1 MKLGGSELK
10 RNIKGRQSSITRAE
24 QILEADRKLE
34 QLKREIQRKANI
46 AHKRLQRLEKNN
58 LTQLPAYQQWVKDGA
73 VRFSVHGKD
82 YNELQAEL
90 ARLNRFLDSKTS
102 TVREANKYLKDI
114 AQMTGVKY
122 KSVKELPDKLENF
135 FRISEKID
143 EYLRNVEGSASA
155 IGYHKIWEVVNQ
167 VVEMEGKELDGSE
180 EDIESIIQEAIDA
193 LEYEHIIE
201 ITNPADWNWTII
213 P

>member
-1 MKLGGSELK
+1 MK
-10 RNIKGRQSSITRAE
+10 RNIKVGQSSITRPE
-24 QILEADRKLE
+24 QLLEAERNLLKL
-34 QLKREIQRKANI
+34 KKEIQRKANI
-46 AHKRLQRLEKNN
+46 AHKRLARLERNN
-58 LTQLPAYQQWVKDGA
+58 LTELPAYQQWVKDGK
-73 VRFSVHGKD
+73 VRFGVRGKN

-102 TVREANKYLKDI
+102 LVRQANKHLKDI

-122 KSVKELPDKLENF
+122 KSVKELPNKLENF

-155 IGYHKIWEVVNQ
+155 IGYHKIWEIVNE

-180 EDIESIIQEAIDA
+180 RDTESIIQEAINS

-201 ITNPADWNWTII
+201 LTNPDWTIV

>member
-1 MKLGGSELK
+1 MK
-10 RNIKGRQSSITRAE
+10 RNIKGRESTISRPE
-24 QILEADRKLE
+24 QILESDRNLI

-46 AHKRLQRLEKNN
+46 AHKRLARLEKNN
-58 LTQLPAYQQWVKDGA
+58 LTELPAYQQWVKDGS
-73 VRFSVHGKD
+73 VRFGVKGKT

-102 TVREANKYLKDI
+102 LVREANKHLKDI

-122 KSVKELPDKLENF
+122 KSVKELPNKLENF
-135 FRISEKID
+135 FRISEKVE
-143 EYLRNVEGSASA
+143 EYLRNIEGSASA
-155 IGYHKIWEVVNQ
+155 IGYHKIWEVVNE

-180 EDIESIIQEAIDA
+180 RDIESIIQEAIDA

-201 ITNPADWNWTII
+201 ITNPADWNWIII

>member
-1 MKLGGSELK
+1 MK
-10 RNIKGRQSSITRAE
+10 RRTTKGVQSSITRAE
-24 QILEADRKLE
+24 QLLESDRKLI

-58 LTQLPAYQQWVKDGA
+58 LTHLPAYQQWVKDGA
-73 VRFSVHGKD
+73 VRFGVKGKN

-114 AQMTGVKY
+114 AQMTGIKY

-135 FRISEKID
+135 FRISEKVD
-143 EYLRNVEGSASA
+143 EYLRNIEGSASA

-167 VVEMEGKELDGSE
+167 VVEMEGKELDGSA
-180 EDIESIIQEAIDA
+180 EDMEAIIQAAIDA
-193 LEYEHIIE
+193 LEYEHVIE
-201 ITNPADWNWTII
+201 ITNPDEWNWTII

>member
-1 MKLGGSELK
+1 MK
-10 RNIKGRQSSITRAE
+10 RRTVKGTQSSIKRAE
-24 QILEADRKLE
+24 QLLEADRKLI

-73 VRFSVHGKD
+73 VRFGVKGKN

-102 TVREANKYLKDI
+102 TVREANKHLKDI

-167 VVEMEGKELDGSE
+167 VVEMEGKELEGSA
-180 EDIESIIQEAIDA
+180 EDMEAIIQAAIDA
-193 LEYEHIIE
+193 LEYEHVIE
-201 ITNPADWNWTII
+201 ITSPDEWNWTII
-213 P
+213 S

>member
-1 MKLGGSELK
+1 MK
-10 RNIKGRQSSITRAE
+10 RNIKSRQSTISRPE
-24 QILEADRKLE
+24 QILESDRNLI

-46 AHKRLQRLEKNN
+46 AHKRLERLEKNN

-73 VRFSVHGKD
+73 VRFGVRGKT

-102 TVREANKYLKDI
+102 LVREANKHLKDI

-122 KSVKELPDKLENF
+122 KSVKELPNKLENF

-143 EYLRNVEGSASA
+143 EYLRNIEGSASA

-180 EDIESIIQEAIDA
+180 RDIESIIQEAIDA